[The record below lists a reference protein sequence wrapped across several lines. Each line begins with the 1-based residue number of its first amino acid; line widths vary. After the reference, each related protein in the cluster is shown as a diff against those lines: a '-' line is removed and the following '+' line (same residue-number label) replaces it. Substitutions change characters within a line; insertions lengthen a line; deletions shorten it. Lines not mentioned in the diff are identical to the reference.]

1 MSQWRSPRKHRWHN
15 VLSTLPKYERLLS
28 GVQGLDEPVPTSDL
42 QEYAG
47 LASDLNGALGALFML
62 EAEGQVYPVRGHRRQ
77 YVWHPGERTDERP
90 EKLPNL
96 LPYQRV
102 PTLLKHFGR
111 TTVGTRPIMLDV
123 HFVPVGEE
131 AHGRHE
137 RLLGALKILVSLGV
151 AAYDEEEAGW
161 YHASASGRPRP
172 YKARM
177 FGERAGEE
185 ILVPFNE
192 DEHGGD

>member
-1 MSQWRSPRKHRWHN
+1 MSQSRSHRKHRWHN
-15 VLSTLPKYERLLS
+15 VLSRLPKYERLLS
-28 GVQGLDEPVPTSDL
+28 GVQRLDEPVRTSDL

-62 EAEGQVYPVRGHRRQ
+62 EAEGHVYPVRGQRRQ
-77 YVWHPGERTDERP
+77 YVWHPGDRTGERP

-102 PTLLKHFGR
+102 PRLLKHFGR
-111 TTVGTRPIMLDV
+111 TTVGTRPIMFDV

-137 RLLGALKILVSLGV
+137 RLLGALKILVSLGI

-161 YHASASGRPRP
+161 YHASAKGRPRP
-172 YKARM
+172 YTARM

-192 DEHGGD
+192 DQHSGD